1 MRARRLERAVAGALH
16 STAQR
21 DTRGTESGGA
31 QMFAALR
38 GDFSERKR
46 ERCVRL
52 DVLPGGR
59 LGGAEEWARLLGSAL
74 RETFEARARAYDAEA
89 RPWAP
94 GAPGRFSAF
103 RACGAWRGV

>member
-1 MRARRLERAVAGALH
+1 
-16 STAQR
+16 
-21 DTRGTESGGA
+21 
-31 QMFAALR
+31 MFAALR